1 MELIT
6 GHFVGRSAICFLLH
20 SSNRQYHVLCP
31 GLLLQSDGKRGICV
45 LKILTWARMLTPIV
59 FVNVSSH
66 ARGYIPDAQVASMYG
81 DIHFPDSPLADLQ
94 HT

>member
-1 MELIT
+1 M
-6 GHFVGRSAICFLLH
+6 
-20 SSNRQYHVLCP
+20 
-31 GLLLQSDGKRGICV
+31 
-45 LKILTWARMLTPIV
+45 MLTPIV